1 MYDETFPNEIDENS
15 KIKKVL
21 IVSGQFYY
29 NLIER
34 REKLKNKDIA
44 IVRLEQITPFPYQRF
59 INIVS

>member
-1 MYDETFPNEIDENS
+1 MYDETFPNDVNENS

-34 REKLKNKDIA
+34 REK
-44 IVRLEQITPFPYQRF
+44 
-59 INIVS
+59 